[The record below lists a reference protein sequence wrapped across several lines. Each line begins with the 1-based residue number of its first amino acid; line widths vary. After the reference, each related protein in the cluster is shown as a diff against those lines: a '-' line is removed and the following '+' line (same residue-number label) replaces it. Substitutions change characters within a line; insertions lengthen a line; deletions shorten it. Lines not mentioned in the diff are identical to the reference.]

1 MAAKRRARPP
11 DREPIA
17 VICWRDATSRD
28 GPVTLR
34 EIDGLMELQ
43 TVGWLIQQN
52 DEFVSVAQERC
63 EDEDRYRDVMS
74 IPRVNIVSMK
84 LIRA

>member
-1 MAAKRRARPP
+1 MTHPLDSLTAA
-11 DREPIA
+11 
-17 VICWRDATSRD
+17 
-28 GPVTLR
+28 

-52 DEFVSVAQERC
+52 DEFVTVAQERC

-74 IPRVNIVSMK
+74 IPRANIVKMK
-84 LIRA
+84 LVRV